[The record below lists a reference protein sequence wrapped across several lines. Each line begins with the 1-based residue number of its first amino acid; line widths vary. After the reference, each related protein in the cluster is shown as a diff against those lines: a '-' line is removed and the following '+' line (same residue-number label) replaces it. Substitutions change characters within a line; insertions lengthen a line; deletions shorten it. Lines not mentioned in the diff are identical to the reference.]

1 MPSRIRL
8 DHSITGHDL
17 DALFEDEGGSETSL
31 RRPAWGP
38 LAGVNAYGPTV
49 ARLWPALIVAGV
61 LLLLVGLA
69 TRGIANAPQM
79 DAPVSQVLEVAP
91 PTPAIDYAA
100 QPSMRIWCDG
110 TPVDLVSARQVTT
123 ELTRTCW
130 TDYGW
135 CHECQL
141 AWMDAHP

>member
-1 MPSRIRL
+1 MPSRIRI
-8 DHSITGHDL
+8 DHSISGPDL
-17 DALFEDEGGSETSL
+17 DALRAGQSATQ
-31 RRPAWGP
+31 RPAWGP
-38 LAGVNAYGPTV
+38 RGGVNAFGP
-49 ARLWPALIVAGV
+49 AARRLWPALVVAGV
-61 LLLLVGLA
+61 LLLVVGLSA
-69 TRGIANAPQM
+69 RGLANAPQM

-91 PTPAIDYAA
+91 PTPVIDYAT
-100 QPSMRIWCDG
+100 QPVMRIWCDG

-141 AWMDAHP
+141 AWMAAHP

>member
-17 DALFEDEGGSETSL
+17 DALLEDEGGSETSL

-38 LAGVNAYGPTV
+38 VV
-49 ARLWPALIVAGV
+49 AHLWPALAVAGV
-61 LLLLVGLA
+61 LLLVVGLSA
-69 TRGIANAPQM
+69 RGLANAPQM

-91 PTPAIDYAA
+91 PTPVIDYAT
-100 QPSMRIWCDG
+100 QPVMRIWCG
-110 TPVDLVSARQVTT
+110 ETAIDLVSASQATM

-135 CHECQL
+135 CEACQL
-141 AWMDAHP
+141 AWMRAHP

>member
-8 DHSITGHDL
+8 DHSISGRDL
-17 DALFEDEGGSETSL
+17 DVLLEDRGRE
-31 RRPAWGP
+31 P
-38 LAGVNAYGPTV
+38 VV
-49 ARLWPALIVAGV
+49 ARLWPALVAAGV

-69 TRGIANAPQM
+69 ARGLSVVAPPSPSM
-79 DAPVSQVLEVAP
+79 AETTTAP
-91 PTPAIDYAA
+91 PTPVIDYAT
-100 QPSMRIWCDG
+100 QPAMRIWCDG
-110 TPVDLVSARQVTT
+110 NPVDLVSASQVTT

-141 AWMDAHP
+141 AWMRAHP